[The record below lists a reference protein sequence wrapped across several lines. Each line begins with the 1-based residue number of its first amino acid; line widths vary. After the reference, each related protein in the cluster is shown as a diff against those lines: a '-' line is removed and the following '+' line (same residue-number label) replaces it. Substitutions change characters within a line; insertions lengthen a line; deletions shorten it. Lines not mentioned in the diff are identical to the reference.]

1 MVSLCTLR
9 LQPPPARQEVSTH
22 PPITG
27 STPLTPPFFHTDYG
41 EQRHLQEA
49 NTVRLP
55 RTARPRASLHRLRDA
70 AAQPLDLPGLTRPC
84 GSQAPQQPQDEEA
97 LLSMLLQKQAELQKM
112 RAAIDELKT
121 MDAGV
126 TVRRAAACA
135 RPARHPNAR
144 LPPCRTPHARS
155 NPNPHPNQDAASRL
169 RPEAPSFA
177 PPRSRPAPAPSST
190 LRVEAPA
197 FAPPATRG
205 GSAEPSEADL
215 LAALKSK
222 RDELLRMQQAIKQ
235 LEGMGPTGQEEEVD
249 EDIDYG
255 EEDFEQD
262 DDEEEGEE
270 PGSQEEWLQ
279 KLMHQQR
286 ELLQLRSAIESA
298 KRGSIQE
305 EEEYDDEEEEDD
317 EEYDDDEG
325 QLEEQ
330 DEDGA
335 GVQGVLAN
343 LLAKKQELAELLT
356 LKASLEKQLLQQEG
370 DSDDD
375 DGADEPVARIPLASA
390 RPSTRP
396 NSAPPSDHP
405 RARVPEAEFD
415 TSMAEPERE
424 GSTELRQVLEHR
436 RRAQLAV
443 TEQERK
449 IAELSALQERL
460 RSRLA
465 DLEDNNQEGDDEED
479 EEEEEEEDEDD
490 EEEEEEPS
498 EGITGEQLLSILAMK
513 TRECQQ
519 LAAAVEQAR
528 ESGMDER
535 DPRLAQAEATLAYR
549 YDEVKELAAIAA
561 RHGLSAS
568 GNGYEEEEDDEDED
582 DETDE
587 EDEARMRAREREL
600 QYSGQGQGRA
610 GRQEA
615 WGAPREDLA
624 DLGAYEDD
632 GYYEQQQAL
641 RKRWGAAQAAP
652 PNPPQNAAAANPN
665 AAMQAM
671 EDVQRLEE
679 ELQACTEEL
688 RAVDSQTSR
697 QVARHPAFQS
707 MRQSVV
713 DRLLSLQAQLDEAK
727 GHYEDEM
734 DAYEAQRARQ
744 QPDRRVAQRE
754 QEAAAPEG
762 SRGGREQSAVHEA
775 EMVPLLR
782 DALDKLWD
790 RPYEARVFTLQLLQG
805 LADLEDRSLCMM
817 CSCFARYLEKHSEP
831 VE

>member
-1 MVSLCTLR
+1 M
-9 LQPPPARQEVSTH
+9 
-22 PPITG
+22 
-27 STPLTPPFFHTDYG
+27 
-41 EQRHLQEA
+41 
-49 NTVRLP
+49 
-55 RTARPRASLHRLRDA
+55 RP
-70 AAQPLDLPGLTRPC
+70 
-84 GSQAPQQPQDEEA
+84 
-97 LLSMLLQKQAELQKM
+97 
-112 RAAIDELKT
+112 
-121 MDAGV
+121 
-126 TVRRAAACA
+126 
-135 RPARHPNAR
+135 
-144 LPPCRTPHARS
+144 
-155 NPNPHPNQDAASRL
+155 
-169 RPEAPSFA
+169 
-177 PPRSRPAPAPSST
+177 
-190 LRVEAPA
+190 EAPA

-235 LEGMGPTGQEEEVD
+235 LEGMGPTGQEEEEVA

-262 DDEEEGEE
+262 DDDDEGEE

-279 KLMHQQR
+279 KLMQQQR
-286 ELLQLRSAIESA
+286 ELLQLRSAIELA
-298 KRGSIQE
+298 KRGSNQE
-305 EEEYDDEEEEDD
+305 EEEEEEEDD
-317 EEYDDDEG
+317 DDDDDDDDDEYDDDEG
-325 QLEEQ
+325 QVEER
-330 DEDGA
+330 DEDGP

-370 DSDDD
+370 ESDDDD
-375 DGADEPVARIPLASA
+375 DGAEEPVARIPLASA

-396 NSAPPSDHP
+396 LSAPPSDHP

-415 TSMAEPERE
+415 TSMAEPGRE
-424 GSTELRQVLEHR
+424 GSTELRAVLEHR
-436 RRAQLAV
+436 RRAQQAV

-465 DLEDNNQEGDDEED
+465 DLEDNNQEDDDEDEDEED
-479 EEEEEEEDEDD
+479 EEEEEEDDDDD
-490 EEEEEEPS
+490 EPT
-498 EGITGEQLLSILAMK
+498 EGITGEQLLNILAMK

-568 GNGYEEEEDDEDED
+568 GNGYEEDEEEEDD

-600 QYSGQGQGRA
+600 QYSGQGRA

-615 WGAPREDLA
+615 WGSPREDLA

-632 GYYEQQQAL
+632 GYFEQQQAL
-641 RKRWGAAQAAP
+641 RKRWGAAPAAAP
-652 PNPPQNAAAANPN
+652 MNRGGNAAAAANPA

-713 DRLLSLQAQLDEAK
+713 DRLLSLQGQLDEAK

-734 DAYEAQRARQ
+734 DAYEAQRARE
-744 QPDRRVAQRE
+744 QPERRVAQRE
-754 QEAAAPEG
+754 QAPEQE
-762 SRGGREQSAVHEA
+762 RGGREQAAVHEA